1 MNDYFKIRFDLNP
14 CTETETDVLAAL
26 LCDAGFESFEPDM
39 SGVSAY
45 IRKELYDVTSVNDA
59 VAAYPFSSSIKISE
73 ELIEGKDWNEEW
85 ERNYFKPIVFDGR
98 CVVHSSFHKDY
109 PKAEYDIVIDPKM
122 AFGTGH
128 HETTALM
135 MRRILSCDMS
145 GKKVLDMGTGTAIL
159 AILSAMCGAKKI
171 VGVEIDP
178 PAYENA
184 KDNVA
189 LNLKADDV
197 EIRLGGV
204 ETVVEKACFDYV
216 FANINRNIILSDIG
230 GYAEALK
237 SGGTMLLSGFYL
249 EDADMIVDE
258 AEKYGLRKQSV
269 LSEKNWANLE
279 LLKI

>member
-1 MNDYFKIRFDLNP
+1 MKTL
-14 CTETETDVLAAL
+14 TVAL
-26 LCDAGFESFEPDM
+26 P
-39 SGVSAY
+39 
-45 IRKELYDVTSVNDA
+45 
-59 VAAYPFSSSIKISE
+59 
-73 ELIEGKDWNEEW
+73 
-85 ERNYFKPIVFDGR
+85 GR
-98 CVVHSSFHKDY
+98 
-109 PKAEYDIVIDPKM
+109 EYDIVIDPKM

-269 LSEKNWANLE
+269 LSEKNWADLE